1 MYGDGDGIV
10 NLVTM
15 LAFDEEM
22 CRQPGQKGQFKSIKI
37 ENASHMGILMDEWAL
52 KRVMQE
58 ILEVNQ
64 DSS

>member
-15 LAFDEEM
+15 LAFDKEM

-37 ENASHMGILMDEWAL
+37 ENATHMRILMDE
-52 KRVMQE
+52 
-58 ILEVNQ
+58 
-64 DSS
+64 